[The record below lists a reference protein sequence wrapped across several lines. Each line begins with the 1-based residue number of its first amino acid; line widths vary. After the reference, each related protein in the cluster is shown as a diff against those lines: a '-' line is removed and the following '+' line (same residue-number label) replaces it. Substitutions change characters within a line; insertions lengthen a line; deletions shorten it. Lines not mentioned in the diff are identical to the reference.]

1 MALPGLSLPGLGLA
15 STPTPAYG
23 GSTAPPTEQVARRE
37 ELPAQSEWRFEAAFT
52 QQYTVR
58 VLHGHVE
65 LEITRE
71 AESEYAA
78 QETEYAIE
86 WLTCMGCPKLRG
98 TTDRLM
104 ALECWWAHT
113 APVKTPLIYHYPYAS
128 PADRPAVYKA
138 LLTRIALGT
147 MNKLEE
153 EPAAKQSGIIIDAP
167 GSLNDPKNGYDA
179 IHHLISEFSLNLVI
193 SIGSERLYNDLNR
206 RYGVNKSLDSGLTV
220 LKLAKP
226 GGAIERDASYMK
238 QLRTRQIRQ
247 YFFGSSKESLSPHS
261 HMIGFDDMTI
271 YRAKPASG
279 EVEKYGADDEDYDP
293 SSSSAV
299 VSTSATFE
307 KISPSAAMT
316 GSLIA
321 IKFCP
326 SNSEDY
332 TVRDSAVVGYLYVAD
347 VDEPRKKVRFLAP
360 HPQRWGDRALVWAQ
374 WPEAV
379 ADLVT

>member
-1 MALPGLSLPGLGLA
+1 
-15 STPTPAYG
+15 
-23 GSTAPPTEQVARRE
+23 
-37 ELPAQSEWRFEAAFT
+37 
-52 QQYTVR
+52 
-58 VLHGHVE
+58 
-65 LEITRE
+65 
-71 AESEYAA
+71 
-78 QETEYAIE
+78 
-86 WLTCMGCPKLRG
+86 
-98 TTDRLM
+98 
-104 ALECWWAHT
+104 
-113 APVKTPLIYHYPYAS
+113 
-128 PADRPAVYKA
+128 
-138 LLTRIALGT
+138 
-147 MNKLEE
+147 MNKLGE

-179 IHHLISEFSLNLVI
+179 IHHLISEFSINLII

-206 RYGVNKSLDSGLTV
+206 RYGVKKSLDSGLTV
-220 LKLAKP
+220 LKLANLEAP
-226 GGAIERDASYMK
+226 SS
-238 QLRTRQIRQ
+238 IRL

-271 YRAKPASG
+271 YRAKPAFG
-279 EVEKYGADDEDYDP
+279 EVEKYEADDEDYDP
-293 SSSSAV
+293 SSSIAV

-307 KISPSAAMT
+307 RITPSAAMT

-360 HPQRWGDRALVWAQ
+360 HPQHWGDRALAGAQ